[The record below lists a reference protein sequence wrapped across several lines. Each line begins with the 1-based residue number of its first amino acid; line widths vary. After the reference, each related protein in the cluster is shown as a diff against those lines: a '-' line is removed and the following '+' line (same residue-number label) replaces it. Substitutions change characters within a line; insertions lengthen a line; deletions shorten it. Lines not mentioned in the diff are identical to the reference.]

1 MPNHGLRNLFR
12 AMKRAFVNQAKL
24 IEEVKNKI

>member
-24 IEEVKNKI
+24 IEEGKE